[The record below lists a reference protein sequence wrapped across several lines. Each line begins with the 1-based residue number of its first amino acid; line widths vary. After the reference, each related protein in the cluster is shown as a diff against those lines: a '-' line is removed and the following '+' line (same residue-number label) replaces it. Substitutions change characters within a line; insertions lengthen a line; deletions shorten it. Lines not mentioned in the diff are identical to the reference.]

1 MRLKIQKSL
10 IVLFLL
16 GLFLY
21 GCVDEPY
28 IEPVKRPFSVIRVGN
43 FTSNVDPLTVLI
55 DGKKIGD
62 LAANTITNY
71 FDVKSG
77 QRLFTLKDGAGNT
90 IYNKNIPVI
99 SYEEET
105 IVFGGYYSAVD
116 TLNTFAFFN
125 ITDGFT
131 YKEETPPADSSQIYF
146 INCITDTPTDTA
158 KKVAPAAF
166 TEKDTNLAAGD
177 TLIIGKDT
185 VVAQQD
191 TTIIL
196 ASDTLASAE
205 AIGFGKY
212 TGFVMGAGT
221 YNFGFLSENSAH
233 AVVKDATISA
243 NKRYYFFIGGTPK
256 AMVITMNEENPL
268 PARSK

>member
-62 LAANTITNY
+62 LAANTVTNY

-116 TLNTFAFFN
+116 TLNTFAFFSL
-125 ITDGFT
+125 TDGLT
-131 YKEETPPADSSQIYF
+131 YKEETPPADTAAVYF
-146 INCITDTPTDTA
+146 VNCVTDTPTDTA
-158 KKVAPAAF
+158 KKVTAAVVAANNDTLYTSSALAF
-166 TEKDTNLAAGD
+166 SKDTW
-177 TLIIGKDT
+177 TK
-185 VVAQQD
+185 V
-191 TTIIL
+191 
-196 ASDTLASAE
+196 
-205 AIGFGKY
+205 K
-212 TGFVMGAGT
+212 AGT
-221 YNFGFLSENSAH
+221 YDFGFTSENSAH
-233 AVVKDATISA
+233 ADKKSVTLKSQ
-243 NKRYYFFIGGTPK
+243 KRYYFFIGGTPK
-256 AMVITMNEENPL
+256 AMEVTVSEVNPL